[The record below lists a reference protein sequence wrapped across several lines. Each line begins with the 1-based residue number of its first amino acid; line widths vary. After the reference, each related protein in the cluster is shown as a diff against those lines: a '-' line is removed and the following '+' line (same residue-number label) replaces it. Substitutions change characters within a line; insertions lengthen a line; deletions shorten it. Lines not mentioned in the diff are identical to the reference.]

1 METEVLEHERGRPR
15 DHMTLPDIT
24 PEIAR
29 RRTFAIISHPDAGK
43 TTLTEKLL
51 LYGGAIDL
59 AGSVRARR
67 NRRSTASDWME
78 LERQRGI
85 SISSTVLQF
94 PYHGYRI
101 NLLDTPGHEDFSED
115 TYRTL
120 AAADSAVMVIDAAK
134 GIEDQTRKLFR
145 VCRMRGIPIFTFINK
160 LDRPGREP
168 LALLGEIE
176 QVLGIDAVPMNW
188 PIGNGPTFRG
198 VYDRAGQAIHL
209 FERTAHG
216 GQPAPLHVKALTDA
230 TLTELLGPEI
240 HEQLQDDAE
249 LLAGAGVPFQPDLV
263 ATGEQTPVFFGSAL
277 TNFGVQLFLDAFVDL
292 APPPGARPA
301 GDRLILPEQEGFS
314 GFVFKIQANLDPRH
328 RDSLAFL
335 RVCSGCFRRDMAAY
349 HVQSRRKLRLAHAHR
364 LFGQEREVIEE
375 AFPGDVVGLVNTGQL
390 AIGDTLAGD
399 PSTRFNP
406 LPRFQP
412 EHFALLHNVDATRYK
427 RFQAGLIQ
435 LEREGAIQI
444 LRDPR
449 AARRE
454 PILAAVGQLQF
465 DVVQSR
471 LRSEYSVE
479 TRLEPLSYRHAR
491 WLEGRLDHVQ
501 ALPWGRGV
509 SLTEDQDERPVGLF
523 ENDWTLRS
531 WQQQFPDLG
540 YRRVDEAD
548 AEAWADPFS
557 A

>member
-1 METEVLEHERGRPR
+1 LTGSAPLATHR
-15 DHMTLPDIT
+15 DDRALSA
-24 PEIAR
+24 EIAQ

-67 NRRSTASDWME
+67 NRRSTTSDWME

-94 PYHGYRI
+94 PYRGYRI

-120 AAADSAVMVIDAAK
+120 AAVDSAVMVIDAAR

-145 VCRMRGIPIFTFINK
+145 VCRLRGIPIFTFINK

-168 LALLGEIE
+168 LALLEEIE
-176 QVLGIDAVPMNW
+176 QLLEIDAVPMNW
-188 PIGNGPTFRG
+188 PIGSGATFRG
-198 VYDRAGQAIHL
+198 VYDRAEHAIHL

-216 GQPAPLHVKALTDA
+216 GQPAPLHVSALTNPA
-230 TLTELLGPEI
+230 LTELLGREI

-249 LLAGAGVPFQPDLV
+249 LLDGAGIPFEPARV
-263 ATGEQTPVFFGSAL
+263 ATGQQTPVFFGSAL

-292 APPPGARPA
+292 APSPGARPA
-301 GDRLILPEQEGFS
+301 GDRVVLPEQEDFS

-335 RVCSGCFRRDMAAY
+335 RVCSGRFQRDMAAY
-349 HVQSRRKLRLAHAHR
+349 HVQSHRKLRLAHAHR

-375 AFPGDVVGLVNTGQL
+375 AYPGDVVGLVNTGQL
-390 AIGDTLAGD
+390 AIGDTLAD
-399 PSTRFNP
+399 NPSTRFDP

-412 EHFALLHNVDATRYK
+412 EHFALLRNVDATRYK
-427 RFQAGLIQ
+427 RFQAGLGQ
-435 LEREGAIQI
+435 LEREGAIQV
-444 LRDPR
+444 LRDPY

-454 PILAAVGQLQF
+454 PILAAVGELQF
-465 DVVQSR
+465 DVVQFR
-471 LRSEYSVE
+471 LKSEYGVE

-491 WLEGRLDHVQ
+491 WLDGRLDRLQ
-501 ALPWGRGV
+501 TLPWGRGV
-509 SLTEDQDERPVGLF
+509 LLTEDQDEQPVGLF

-531 WQQQFPDLG
+531 WQQQFPNLG
-540 YRRVDEAD
+540 YSRVDEPAG
-548 AEAWADPFS
+548 AHT
-557 A
+557 